1 MARILIV
8 DHEPDATSAFGRSFE
23 RSGHDV
29 LRAASGEE
37 AIAIIEAEHPALVL
51 LDVELPDMLEVELK
65 SVVDDV
71 ERRRAN
77 VERAGATLVYA
88 GRLEDRRWDTPDRA
102 LFAKDHVLRVRT
114 YRNDAGVRAELDWKG
129 PTRREG
135 GYKLRDELE
144 TSIGEPDALAE
155 ILAALGY
162 EVSIAIDREIVQ
174 YDLEGTMI
182 RFERYPRMRQTM
194 PNITSPIATS

>member
-1 MARILIV
+1 
-8 DHEPDATSAFGRSFE
+8 
-23 RSGHDV
+23 
-29 LRAASGEE
+29 
-37 AIAIIEAEHPALVL
+37 
-51 LDVELPDMLEVELK
+51 MLEVELK

-77 VERAGATLVYA
+77 VERAGAVVTYE

-114 YRNDAGVRAELDWKG
+114 YRNAVGVRASLDWKG

-144 TSIGEPDALAE
+144 TKIGDPDTLGE
-155 ILAALGY
+155 ILVALGY

-182 RFERYPRMRQTM
+182 RFERYPRMDDLVEVEGEPAEIERA
-194 PNITSPIATS
+194 IAILGLPRDGFTTDRLPDFVKRYEERTGERAVIADGDPAGDSAYDVSNA

>member
-1 MARILIV
+1 
-8 DHEPDATSAFGRSFE
+8 
-23 RSGHDV
+23 
-29 LRAASGEE
+29 
-37 AIAIIEAEHPALVL
+37 
-51 LDVELPDMLEVELK
+51 MLEVELK

-114 YRNDAGVRAELDWKG
+114 YRNDAGARAELGWKG

-144 TSIGEPDALAE
+144 THVDDPDVLAA
-155 ILAALGY
+155 ILSALGY

-174 YDLEGTMI
+174 YDLAGTMI
-182 RFERYPRMRQTM
+182 RFERYPRMDDLVEVEGEPEEIERAIGVLGLPRDGFNTDRL
-194 PNITSPIATS
+194 PDFVKRYEERTGERALISDADVAGESTYDHSNA

>member
-1 MARILIV
+1 
-8 DHEPDATSAFGRSFE
+8 
-23 RSGHDV
+23 
-29 LRAASGEE
+29 
-37 AIAIIEAEHPALVL
+37 
-51 LDVELPDMLEVELK
+51 MLEVELK

-77 VERAGATLVYA
+77 VERAGATVVYA

-102 LFAKDHVLRVRT
+102 LLAKDHVLRVRT
-114 YRNDAGVRAELDWKG
+114 YRSDAGVRAELNWKG

-144 TSIGEPDALAE
+144 TKVGDPDALGE
-155 ILAALGY
+155 ILTALGY

-182 RFERYPRMRQTM
+182 RFERYPRMDDLVEVEGEPVDIERAIAALGLPRDGFNTDRLPDFVKRYEERTGARAQISDADLTGE
-194 PNITSPIATS
+194 SPFDHSNA

>member
-1 MARILIV
+1 
-8 DHEPDATSAFGRSFE
+8 
-23 RSGHDV
+23 
-29 LRAASGEE
+29 
-37 AIAIIEAEHPALVL
+37 
-51 LDVELPDMLEVELK
+51 MLEVELK

-77 VERAGATLVYA
+77 VERAGATVVYA

-102 LFAKDHVLRVRT
+102 LLAKDHVLRVRT
-114 YRNDAGVRAELDWKG
+114 YRSDAGVRAELDWKG

-144 TSIGEPDALAE
+144 TKVGDPDALGE
-155 ILAALGY
+155 ILTALGY

-174 YDLEGTMI
+174 YDLQGTMI
-182 RFERYPRMRQTM
+182 RFERYPRMDDLVEVEGEPEDIERAIAALGLPREGFNTDRLPDFVKRYEERTGARAQISDADLTGE
-194 PNITSPIATS
+194 SPFDHSNA

>member
-1 MARILIV
+1 
-8 DHEPDATSAFGRSFE
+8 
-23 RSGHDV
+23 
-29 LRAASGEE
+29 
-37 AIAIIEAEHPALVL
+37 
-51 LDVELPDMLEVELK
+51 MLEVELK
-65 SVVDDV
+65 CVVDDV

-77 VERAGATLVYA
+77 IERAGATVVFA

-102 LFAKDHVLRVRT
+102 LLAMDHVLRVRT
-114 YRNDAGVRAELDWKG
+114 YRSEAGVRAELGWKG

-144 TSIGEPDALAE
+144 TMIADPDTLGA
-155 ILAALGY
+155 ILTALGY

-182 RFERYPRMRQTM
+182 RFERYPRMDDLVEVEGEPEDIERA
-194 PNITSPIATS
+194 IAVLGLPREGFNTDRLPDFVKRYEERTGERALISDADLTGESTFDHSNA